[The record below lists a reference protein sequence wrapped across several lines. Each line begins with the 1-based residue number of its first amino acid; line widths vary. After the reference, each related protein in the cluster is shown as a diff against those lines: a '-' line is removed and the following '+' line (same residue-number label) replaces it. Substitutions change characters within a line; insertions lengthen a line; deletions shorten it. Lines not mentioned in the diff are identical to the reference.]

1 MWGFGSI
8 SEFRC
13 LHVHLSNPL
22 LLKVGGA
29 WRDSKVLYNRKNRS
43 QWAEQ
48 KFIIIII
55 SFQINEIKHP
65 IKKLAGKVLLKLYK
79 SQTIFVNW
87 VNPNMVI
94 NIELVSPEE
103 IQNIR
108 NQENL
113 ESGPEKGLYKYDIHN
128 YLFNLSALTFGGKKK
143 KN

>member
-1 MWGFGSI
+1 MKTTSNTHEMVFKVNVEDTTTTKRRERFSFPIWGFGSI

-22 LLKVGGA
+22 LVKVGGA
-29 WRDSKVLYNRKNRS
+29 WRVSRVFYNRKNRNVAS
-43 QWAEQ
+43 ELNRI
-48 KFIIIII
+48 FLLLLL
-55 SFQINEIKHP
+55 FRINGIKHP

-103 IQNIR
+103 I
-108 NQENL
+108 
-113 ESGPEKGLYKYDIHN
+113 
-128 YLFNLSALTFGGKKK
+128 
-143 KN
+143 